1 MDSIQ
6 KSDQQESRHK
16 ERNREIYN
24 LRIGGLIYKEI
35 ASIYS
40 LSIGQVRQIFLKEER
55 LRSHP
60 LYSKEYA

>member
-1 MDSIQ
+1 MTTLE
-6 KSDQQESRHK
+6 KTAQQESKHK
-16 ERNREIYN
+16 ERNKEIYN

-35 ASIYS
+35 ASIYG
-40 LSIGQVRQIFLKEER
+40 LSVGQVRQIFLKEER